1 MTDSEMDAL
10 ADKIAERLLKRPNI
24 PPVLVRKR
32 DISYMLGNSGR
43 STSTDQVIND
53 PTFPPSVCVTEKGY
67 KRWRYEDVKRWID
80 KHYEEQAKVTFL
92 ALRERQRLIS

>member
-1 MTDSEMDAL
+1 MNESELDAL
-10 ADKIAERLLKRPNI
+10 ADKIAERLLQRPNI

-53 PTFPPSVCVTEKGY
+53 PTFPPPVCVTEKGY
-67 KRWRYEDVKRWID
+67 KGG
-80 KHYEEQAKVTFL
+80 
-92 ALRERQRLIS
+92 ALRMLNDGSTNTMKSRQKSLFLLFENGSV

>member
-1 MTDSEMDAL
+1 MNESELDAL
-10 ADKIAERLLKRPNI
+10 ADKIAERLLQRPNI

-53 PTFPPSVCVTEKGY
+53 PTFPPPVCVTEKGT
-67 KRWRYEDVKRWID
+67 KDGVLRMLNDGSTNTMKSRRKLL
-80 KHYEEQAKVTFL
+80 FL
-92 ALRERQRLIS
+92 LFENGSV

>member
-1 MTDSEMDAL
+1 MTESELDSL
-10 ADKIAERLLKRPNI
+10 ADKIAVRLLQRPNI

-53 PTFPPSVCVTEKGY
+53 PTFPTPVCVTEKGY
-67 KRWRYEDVKRWID
+67 KRWRFEDVKRWID
-80 KHYEEQAKVTFL
+80 KHYEKQAKVTFL

>member
-1 MTDSEMDAL
+1 MNESELDAL
-10 ADKIAERLLKRPNI
+10 ADKIAERLLQRPNI

-53 PTFPPSVCVTEKGY
+53 PTFPPPVCVTEKGY
-67 KRWRYEDVKRWID
+67 KRWRFEDVKRWID
-80 KHYEEQAKVTFL
+80 KHYEKQAKVTFL
-92 ALRERQRLIS
+92 ALRERQSLIS

>member
-1 MTDSEMDAL
+1 MNDSEMDAL

-43 STSTDQVIND
+43 SSSTDQVIND
-53 PTFPPSVCVTEKGY
+53 PTFPPPVCVTENGSLLSKINLN
-67 KRWRYEDVKRWID
+67 D
-80 KHYEEQAKVTFL
+80 
-92 ALRERQRLIS
+92 

>member
-1 MTDSEMDAL
+1 MNDSEMDAL

-43 STSTDQVIND
+43 STSTDRLLMIRPFRRRSALLKTDTKGGVMRMSND
-53 PTFPPSVCVTEKGY
+53 GSTNTMKSRQKSLFLLFENGSV
-67 KRWRYEDVKRWID
+67 
-80 KHYEEQAKVTFL
+80 
-92 ALRERQRLIS
+92 

>member
-1 MTDSEMDAL
+1 MTESELDSL
-10 ADKIAERLLKRPNI
+10 ADKIAERLLQRPNI

-53 PTFPPSVCVTEKGY
+53 PTFPPPVCVTEKGY
-67 KRWRYEDVKRWID
+67 KTQFYRDRNPCQHGCGRSSCYKTGESCGPDNR
-80 KHYEEQAKVTFL
+80 
-92 ALRERQRLIS
+92 